1 MLLGRRDTG
10 KQVPTTWLSL
20 ISVWVPER
28 GERKENQH
36 SWWRSFSLDP
46 ASVSEGVGSHPLWY
60 LGVKNERQGSFSP
73 DWSPLVALRRSPQI
87 VLCSKDTSGLGF
99 PNSSQGNLTKGVK
112 LIRANKSLRSLFARQ
127 LGAKP
132 WNKIN
137 PFLHFRLTELVNQSN
152 NSLSEIKTNL
162 TKG

>member
-1 MLLGRRDTG
+1 M
-10 KQVPTTWLSL
+10 
-20 ISVWVPER
+20 
-28 GERKENQH
+28 
-36 SWWRSFSLDP
+36 
-46 ASVSEGVGSHPLWY
+46 
-60 LGVKNERQGSFSP
+60 
-73 DWSPLVALRRSPQI
+73 
-87 VLCSKDTSGLGF
+87 LCSKDTNGLGF